1 MESNDI
7 KSQIER
13 ARLFETLP
21 GQKMP
26 DTRPIDSLGK
36 GAEKEA
42 LARSMAI
49 APESGKAAE
58 GRIREGVEKG
68 VREKMA
74 GVMESRESARMEREE
89 AKESQKMGA
98 VREGMIG
105 AARTAEVSQ
114 ETEATEAA
122 EMEESEEPSMR
133 EQQEQV
139 PNRVDQAGK
148 ATARPRLAQKRPPVE
163 QSTAPSAGALKTTLK
178 TLALPLGSGVAAGLM
193 TWWLT

>member
-1 MESNDI
+1 MDTNDI

-21 GQKMP
+21 GQKK
-26 DTRPIDSLGK
+26 DETRTIDSMGK

-74 GVMESRESARMEREE
+74 GVMGGRESARMEREE
-89 AKESQKMGA
+89 ARESQKMET

-105 AARTAEVSQ
+105 ASRAAEASK
-114 ETEATEAA
+114 EAEES

-139 PNRVDQAGK
+139 PNRVDQEGK
-148 ATARPRLAQKRPPVE
+148 ATQRPRLAQKRAPVE
-163 QSTAPSAGALKTTLK
+163 QETTPSSGALKTTLK
-178 TLALPLGSGVAAGLM
+178 TLALPLGSGIAAGLM